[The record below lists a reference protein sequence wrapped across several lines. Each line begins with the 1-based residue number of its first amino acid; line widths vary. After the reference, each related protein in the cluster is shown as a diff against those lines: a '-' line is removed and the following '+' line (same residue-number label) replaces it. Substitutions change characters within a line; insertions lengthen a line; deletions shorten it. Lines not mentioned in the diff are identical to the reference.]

1 MNDSTQ
7 LVTFTLD
14 NCKFALPL
22 PQVERIVNV
31 VEITPL
37 PKAPE
42 VVIGVVNVRGRIIPV
57 VDIRKRFCLP
67 KREMNL
73 NNKFILSHTSK
84 RSVGIIVDSVTGV
97 IESSKKEVVT
107 PEKIL
112 PGIEYLEG
120 VVKLE
125 DGLTLIHNIDSFLS
139 LEEEKTLDDAMRKI

>member
-1 MNDSTQ
+1 MNDTTQ

-22 PQVERIVNV
+22 PQVERIVHV

-42 VVIGVVNVRGRIIPV
+42 AVIGVVNVQGRIIPV
-57 VDIRKRFCLP
+57 VDIRKRFRLP

-73 NNKFILSHTSK
+73 NDKIILSQTSK
-84 RSVGIIVDSVTGV
+84 RPVGIMVDSVVNV
-97 IESSKKEVVT
+97 IEYSKQEVII

-112 PGIEYLEG
+112 SGIGYVEG

-139 LEEEKTLDDAMRKI
+139 LEEEKMLNHAMKKI

>member
-1 MNDSTQ
+1 MNDTTQ

-22 PQVERIVNV
+22 PQVERIVHV

-42 VVIGVVNVRGRIIPV
+42 AVIGVVNVQGRIIPV
-57 VDIRKRFCLP
+57 VDIRKRFRLP

-73 NNKFILSHTSK
+73 NDKIILSQTSK
-84 RSVGIIVDSVTGV
+84 RSVGIMVDSVVNV
-97 IESSKKEVVT
+97 IEYAKQEVII

-112 PGIEYLEG
+112 SGIGYVEG

-139 LEEEKTLDDAMRKI
+139 LEEEKTLDDAMKKI

>member
-1 MNDSTQ
+1 MNDTTQ
-7 LVTFTLD
+7 LVAFTLD

-22 PQVERIVNV
+22 PQVERIVHV

-37 PKAPE
+37 PKAPD
-42 VVIGVVNVRGRIIPV
+42 VVIGVVNVQGRIIPV
-57 VDIRKRFCLP
+57 VDIRKRFRLP

-73 NNKFILSHTSK
+73 NDKIILSQTSK
-84 RSVGIIVDSVTGV
+84 RSVGIMVDSVVNV
-97 IESSKKEVVT
+97 IEYPKQEVII

-112 PGIEYLEG
+112 SGIGYVEG

-139 LEEEKTLDDAMRKI
+139 LEEEKTLDDAMKKI

>member
-1 MNDSTQ
+1 MNDTSQ

-22 PQVERIVNV
+22 PQVERIVHV

-42 VVIGVVNVRGRIIPV
+42 VVIGIVNVQGRIIPV
-57 VDIRKRFCLP
+57 VDIRKRFRLP

-73 NNKFILSHTSK
+73 NDKIILSQTSK
-84 RSVGIIVDSVTGV
+84 RSVGIMVDSVVNV
-97 IESSKKEVVT
+97 IEYTKQEVII
-107 PEKIL
+107 PKKIL
-112 PGIEYLEG
+112 SGIGYVEG

-139 LEEEKTLDDAMRKI
+139 LEEEKTLNDAMKKI